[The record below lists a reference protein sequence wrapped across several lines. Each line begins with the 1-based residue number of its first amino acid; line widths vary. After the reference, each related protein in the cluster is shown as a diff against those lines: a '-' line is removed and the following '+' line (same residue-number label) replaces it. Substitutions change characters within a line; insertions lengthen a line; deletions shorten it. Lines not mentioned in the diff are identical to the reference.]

1 MKEEKATG
9 RLPDAREVRTHRARE
24 GVLRVVST
32 RAPSAEE
39 AAREADW
46 SAGFPYF
53 GEAAETLDALDLWNR
68 TSLQALLY
76 RGSRRFLG
84 DRIFCRL
91 RKARWAA
98 GRLLAATV
106 EVLDPENGALHRLR
120 YRAGRPRNYA

>member
-1 MKEEKATG
+1 MNKITTDDA
-9 RLPDAREVRTHRARE
+9 LPTEDAVQTYRARE
-24 GVLRVVST
+24 GVLRIVST
-32 RAPSAEE
+32 AVTEPERTEAET
-39 AAREADW
+39 DW

-53 GEAAETLDALDLWNR
+53 GETAETLDALDLWNR

-91 RKARWAA
+91 KKARWAA

-106 EVLDPENGALHRLR
+106 EVLDPENRALHRLR
-120 YRAGRPRNYA
+120 YRAAPGK